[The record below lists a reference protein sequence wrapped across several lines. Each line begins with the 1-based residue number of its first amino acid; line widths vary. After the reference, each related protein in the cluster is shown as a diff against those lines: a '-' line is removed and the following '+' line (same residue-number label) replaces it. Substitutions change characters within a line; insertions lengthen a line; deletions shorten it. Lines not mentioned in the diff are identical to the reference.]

1 MATFGTPM
9 TGPGDAGHAVA
20 CAKAMIAAMD
30 AWNRER
36 WAQGYQPIRVGIG
49 IHYGPAV
56 QGDIG
61 GERRFEFAVVGDT
74 VNVAS
79 RLEEATRDLGVDI
92 AVSDDLVRQV
102 QAEGGGAVLEG
113 FVQAL
118 PQQLRNREETIELW
132 TWRGAS

>member
-1 MATFGTPM
+1 
-9 TGPGDAGHAVA
+9 
-20 CAKAMIAAMD
+20 
-30 AWNRER
+30 
-36 WAQGYQPIRVGIG
+36 
-49 IHYGPAV
+49 
-56 QGDIG
+56 
-61 GERRFEFAVVGDT
+61 VVGDT

-118 PQQLRNREETIELW
+118 PQQLRNREETIETW